1 MGRMNHGL
9 YERPFGRLP
18 GIGLGLALFL
28 YAAAVMLVLN
38 RLIPARLPEEA
49 AQRYAQSAGLWTAV
63 AFGAGTFCLY
73 GIAVKLTDSIVDM
86 AAFLLGAAAAVCRI
100 LGALLPRLGLEAP
113 MAVPAAAASLLFWM
127 LTIAAFLLIWTNRE
141 NTHDAR
147 RSAAAA
153 VPFLVLC
160 FLGNV
165 SALYGANLVVQARAD
180 IALRGLRLLVFGERV
195 SLFAGIAAYIAMAMT
210 CLFLRTPTRA
220 IQYPKVIED

>member
-113 MAVPAAAASLLFWM
+113 MAVPAP
-127 LTIAAFLLIWTNRE
+127 NRI
-141 NTHDAR
+141 
-147 RSAAAA
+147 
-153 VPFLVLC
+153 P
-160 FLGNV
+160 
-165 SALYGANLVVQARAD
+165 
-180 IALRGLRLLVFGERV
+180 ALRLTNPWASFISPPQRDRGNMATKLVPTETPGESPQSPTMTDVIMAPPPIPSTPARIPVTRPKMQSGRRV
-195 SLFAGIAAYIAMAMT
+195 
-210 CLFLRTPTRA
+210 
-220 IQYPKVIED
+220 